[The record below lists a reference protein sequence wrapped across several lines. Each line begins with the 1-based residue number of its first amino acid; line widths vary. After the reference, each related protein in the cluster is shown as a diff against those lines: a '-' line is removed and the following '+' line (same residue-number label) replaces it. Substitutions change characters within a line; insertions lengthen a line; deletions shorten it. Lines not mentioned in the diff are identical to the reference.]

1 MTTSTAR
8 VPVTSVA
15 ASDLPRLVAAANALV
30 AGNKGLLAIDES
42 IPTCNKRFARLGIAQ
57 TVSRRGPQRRPGGAR
72 DDLAN
77 GRTGVRLAD
86 EARTLK

>member
-15 ASDLPRLVAAANALV
+15 ASDLPRLVAAANVLV

-42 IPTCNKRFARLGIAQ
+42 KPHLQ
-57 TVSRRGPQRRPGGAR
+57 
-72 DDLAN
+72 
-77 GRTGVRLAD
+77 
-86 EARTLK
+86 